1 MITMRTTTT
10 ATQTFANALVN
21 TGDNKYKLSKLFF
34 PIDDISPIQVEI
46 TYNSTSNAT
55 EPRVWYWIKG
65 GFYEFQPFQLF
76 ELRSLFLATPS
87 WRKSLSLV
95 LPNNCF
101 AENNKTNS
109 NKAHTTIQ
117 YNGSIDNLHSHNFLY
132 TWFGYCC
139 ASYGKQ
145 K

>member
-1 MITMRTTTT
+1 MITMRTMTTAT
-10 ATQTFANALVN
+10 LATQTFANALVN

-34 PIDDISPIQVEI
+34 PIDDIPPIQVEI

-65 GFYEFQPFQLF
+65 GFYEFQPFKLF

-109 NKAHTTIQ
+109 NKAFFQ
-117 YNGSIDNLHSHNFLY
+117 YATERVRRSPIYN
-132 TWFGYCC
+132 T
-139 ASYGKQ
+139 
-145 K
+145 